1 MISVLVVDDSAA
13 VRRIVTAALESGP
26 GISVVGQA
34 VDGQHALELAD
45 ELSPDAVVLDI
56 EMPVLDGLAALRRLR
71 AAHPRTPVIMFST
84 LTERGA
90 VKTLEALSLG
100 ASDYVTKPTGSDSLA
115 ASVREVA
122 DQLVPKITALV
133 ESVKALRSPGQPL
146 PPPREVV
153 ASGRTTKPEVL
164 MIGCSTGG
172 PDALAGLLR
181 DLPFNLRVPVVVVQH
196 MPPVFTTMFASRLDR
211 VSPLTVSEAGDG
223 EPLLPGHVY
232 VAPGDRHLSV
242 HRSGDDVLTRIDA
255 GPPENFCRPSVDV
268 LFRSGAHVYGAGT
281 LGVVLTGM
289 GHDGTAGC
297 RAIHATGGTV
307 MVQDQASSVVWGMPG
322 AVVAAG
328 LAHEVVAMD
337 KMPARLVD
345 ALRG

>member
-13 VRRIVTAALESGP
+13 VRRIVTAALESDP
-26 GISVVGQA
+26 GIAVVGQA

-45 ELSPDAVVLDI
+45 ELAPDAVVLDI

-71 AAHPRTPVIMFST
+71 AAHPRMPVIMFST

-100 ASDYVTKPTGSDSLA
+100 ASDYVTKPTGTASLA
-115 ASVREVA
+115 ESASEIA
-122 DQLVPKITALV
+122 GQLIPKITALV
-133 ESVKALRSPGQPL
+133 GTAQALQAVDQPL
-146 PPPREVV
+146 PPPRPVLAPGE
-153 ASGRTTKPEVL
+153 ATRPEV
-164 MIGCSTGG
+164 MMVGCSTGG
-172 PDALAGLLR
+172 PDALAALLR

-196 MPPVFTTMFASRLDR
+196 MPPVFTAMFASRLDR
-211 VSPLTVSEAGDG
+211 VSALTVTEAVDG
-223 EPLLPGHVY
+223 EPLEAGHVY

-242 HRSGDDVLTRIDA
+242 HRSDDRVLTRIDA

-268 LFRSGAHVYGAGT
+268 LFRSGAHVYGPGA

-297 RAIHATGGTV
+297 RAVQASGGTV
-307 MVQDQASSVVWGMPG
+307 VVQDRASSVVWGMPG
-322 AVVAAG
+322 AVVQAG
-328 LAHEVVAMD
+328 LAHDVVALD
-337 KMPARLVD
+337 KLAARLTELV
-345 ALRG
+345 RG